1 MRLAVIGAGPAG
13 LATLRALTARGFDAV
28 AFERRPCIGG
38 VWALHDD
45 ERPTAA
51 YRSLHLITSRD
62 RTEYA
67 EHPMP
72 DGTPDYPS
80 RDAVGRYLEAYAEKF
95 GLRLAVVGAG
105 PAGLAA
111 LRALTAR
118 GFDAVAFERRPC
130 VGGVWT
136 LDDERPTAAY
146 RSLHLITS
154 RARTEF
160 AELPMPDGHAGL
172 PEPRRGRPLPRGL
185 RRALRAARAHPP
197 GRRVSRA
204 RARSDGAAGSSSSRA
219 ARASAST
226 CSSSRT
232 ATTRRRSGPTR
243 RIPGEFDGRQLH
255 ALDYAEADEFRGQ
268 NVLVVGMGNSAMDIA
283 TDISHVADRTYLS
296 ARHGSW
302 VIPKRLL
309 GRPADQIIKPWVA
322 VHVPWRIRQ
331 PLSQFLLRLT
341 VGPPERY
348 GLPAPSRG
356 LFQDH
361 PTITDTVLSRIS
373 HGELTP
379 KPGIAA
385 LAPRRRSRSRTAARS
400 RSTRSSG
407 ARATASRC
415 RSSTQALTGPDPKEL
430 PLYKRIFHL
439 DCPDLFFVG
448 LMQSTGSAFPIVE
461 RQAQLLAEHLAG
473 DWRLPP
479 AAEQRRDCERRRRY
493 ALARWGE
500 HGRPA
505 MRVDFDRF
513 MHELGQRARARARAG
528 GRVSRRA
535 LVTGAS
541 GAFGTRASRRAEQP
555 RLGRGRARPEGRRRR
570 GDRLR
575 RDRRRRGAA
584 RGRRGRAAARR
595 RSTCS

>member
-1 MRLAVIGAGPAG
+1 VGAGPAG
-13 LATLRALTARGFDAV
+13 LATLRALTAHGFDAV

-62 RTEYA
+62 RTEYG
-67 EHPMP
+67 EFPMP
-72 DGTPDYPS
+72 EGTPDYPS
-80 RDAVGRYLEAYAEKF
+80 RDAVGRYLEAYAERF
-95 GLRLAVVGAG
+95 GLVERIRLGDGVGSATRVDGGGWEVELESGGRERFDMLVVANGHNEEAK
-105 PAGLAA
+105 
-111 LRALTAR
+111 
-118 GFDAVAFERRPC
+118 
-130 VGGVWT
+130 W
-136 LDDERPTAAY
+136 
-146 RSLHLITS
+146 
-154 RARTEF
+154 
-160 AELPMPDGHAGL
+160 PD
-172 PEPRRGRPLPRGL
+172 
-185 RRALRAARAHPP
+185 PP
-197 GRRVSRA
+197 Y
-204 RARSDGAAGSSSSRA
+204 
-219 ARASAST
+219 
-226 CSSSRT
+226 
-232 ATTRRRSGPTR
+232 
-243 RIPGEFDGRQLH
+243 PGEFAGRQLH

-283 TDISHVADRTYLS
+283 TDISLVADGTYLS
-296 ARHGSW
+296 ARHGTW

-331 PLSQFLLRLT
+331 PLSQALLRLT

-348 GLPAPSRG
+348 GLPEPSRG

-379 KPGIAA
+379 KPGIET
-385 LAPRRRSRSRTAARS
+385 LAP
-400 RSTRSSG
+400 SSVTFTDG
-407 ARATASRC
+407 SEEQVDAIVWCTGYRVSMPFLDE
-415 RSSTQALTGPDPKEL
+415 ALTGRDPKEL

-461 RQAQLLAEHLAG
+461 RQAQILAEHLAG
-473 DWRLPP
+473 EWHLPS
-479 AAEQRRDCERRRRY
+479 ASEQRRDCERKRSY

-513 MHELGQRARARARAG
+513 MHELGRE
-528 GRVSRRA
+528 
-535 LVTGAS
+535 L
-541 GAFGTRASRRAEQP
+541 E
-555 RLGRGRARPEGRRRR
+555 RGRAR
-570 GDRLR
+570 
-575 RDRRRRGAA
+575 
-584 RGRRGRAAARR
+584 AAA
-595 RSTCS
+595 